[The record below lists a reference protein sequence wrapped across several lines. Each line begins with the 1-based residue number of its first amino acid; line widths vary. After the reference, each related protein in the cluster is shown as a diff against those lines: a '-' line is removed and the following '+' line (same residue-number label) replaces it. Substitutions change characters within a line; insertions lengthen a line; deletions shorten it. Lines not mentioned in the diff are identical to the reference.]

1 MPVGPG
7 KDDSTVAKPWNKQ
20 RKGSLDARDPDN
32 GRSPVHL
39 THLARLGLQR
49 DKNFRSLS
57 PKLLNTLPDR
67 AFASGKLIFLHE
79 TGIHPP
85 GRMSLFY
92 GTFLIFFEPLFNDG
106 LDRSDDRGRLL
117 TTQAVPGNL
126 LQGDRFPHG
135 RSIEAKMP
143 GNVADRPPF
152 LKMLLLDKLDMDHSD
167 HPFFL
172 PDKALTLP
180 STTLQEE
187 GAGVVYFFIPTF
199 PSTGTL
205 LHYHSHLLADQPFV
219 KRSFK
224 ITIAAKGHFRPFY
237 QIPLSI
243 IKYR

>member
-1 MPVGPG
+1 MEVRLD
-7 KDDSTVAKPWNKQ
+7 KDDSTVSKPENKEVN
-20 RKGSLDARDPDN
+20 GSLDSCDPDN

-39 THLARLGLQR
+39 AHLARLNLQW
-49 DKNFRSLS
+49 DKGFGYLS
-57 PKLLNTLPDR
+57 PKLLNTFPDR
-67 AFASGKLIFLHE
+67 AFTSGKLMLLHE
-79 TGIHPP
+79 TGIDSP

-126 LQGDRFPHG
+126 RLRNRFPDG

-205 LHYHSHLLADQPFV
+205 LHYHSHLG
-219 KRSFK
+219 KES
-224 ITIAAKGHFRPFY
+224 
-237 QIPLSI
+237 
-243 IKYR
+243 